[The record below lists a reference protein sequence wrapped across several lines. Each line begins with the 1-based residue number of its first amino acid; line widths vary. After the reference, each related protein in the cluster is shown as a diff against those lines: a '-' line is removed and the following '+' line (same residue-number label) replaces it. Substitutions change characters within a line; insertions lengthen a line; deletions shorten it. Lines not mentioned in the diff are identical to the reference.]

1 MEISGWDKTRL
12 NTVNRCRNRGKYD
25 YQTVNTIVDETP
37 VLHVSFSAPQ
47 EEGGSSF
54 PVILP
59 MVGCTS
65 NYPDPA
71 LPDKSE
77 SRVVYLHGYVSS
89 RILRLAQTSDQNG
102 TEDVDGV
109 GASVNLNKGIPIC
122 VAATQLDGIVLA
134 LTPNHHSANYRSAVV
149 FGHAHVVT
157 DEAERL
163 HALELIT
170 NSFVPSR
177 WENTRYPNSTEL
189 KSTGILRVEIES
201 ASAKIRTGTTGE
213 DRKDLKDEEMKQ
225 RVWAG
230 VVPAYLQY
238 GKPEPAPTNMVEEVP
253 RYIEKWVEDENKKN
267 YEHACEAAK

>member
-1 MEISGWDKTRL
+1 
-12 NTVNRCRNRGKYD
+12 
-25 YQTVNTIVDETP
+25 
-37 VLHVSFSAPQ
+37 
-47 EEGGSSF
+47 
-54 PVILP
+54 

-65 NYPDPA
+65 NYPQPA
-71 LPDKSE
+71 VPDKSE

-89 RILRLAQTSDQNG
+89 RILRLAKTADEEG
-102 TEDVDGV
+102 IDGV
-109 GASVNLNKGIPIC
+109 DRVNASGPSANSTKGIPIC

-189 KSTGILRVEIES
+189 NSTGILRVEIES
-201 ASAKIRTGTTGE
+201 ASAKIRSGTTGE

-230 VVPAYLQY
+230 VLPAYLQY
-238 GKPEPAPTNMVEEVP
+238 GKPEPAPTNMVEKVP
-253 RYIEKWVEDENKKN
+253 EYVEKWIEDENKKN